1 MFSKK
6 QTGQVF
12 PLSITEIAFIIIF
25 ILILFIGL
33 KDRQIPEI
41 TKQREEIA
49 RKEQSTA
56 QMLQK
61 IHSVLKESGSTKPDE
76 ILSELIRKIDT
87 QAENEHLKQKIEN
100 LEAELSIL
108 TEIKNMIQKKA
119 DKDNILQE
127 EIMTALALKNQLK
140 KITEKEGGDNNNEQN
155 LLEKIKDFDKYNTE
169 KDNELKD
176 IRGQLAF
183 FQKQLEAHGGRDY
196 PPCWVNETTG
206 EIQFFL
212 DIAISDEGL
221 ITKKAWSLEREED
234 ALKLPGIDNFIRESP
249 LQSLTEFKEK
259 AFPIYQWSRKRNP
272 ECRHYVYIK
281 STATQAP
288 LERRLRWGVEDFF
301 YKYERR
307 R

>member
-119 DKDNILQE
+119 DKDNVLQE
-127 EIMTALALKNQLK
+127 EIMTALALKSQLK
-140 KITEKEGGDNNNEQN
+140 QIAEKEGGNNNEQK
-155 LLEKIKDFDKYNTE
+155 LLEKLKEFDKYSTE
-169 KDNELKD
+169 KEKELKD
-176 IRGQLAF
+176 IRGQLVF
-183 FQKQLEAHGGRDY
+183 FQKQLDAHGGRDY
-196 PPCWVNETTG
+196 PPCWVDEKTG
-206 EIQFFL
+206 EIQFLL

-221 ITKKAWSLEREED
+221 ITKKAWPIEREED
-234 ALKLPGIDNFIRESP
+234 ALNLAGIDNFIKESS
-249 LQSLTEFKEK
+249 LQSLSEFKEK
-259 AFPIYQWSRKRNP
+259 AFPIFQWSRNRVP
-272 ECRHYVYIK
+272 ECRHYVFIK